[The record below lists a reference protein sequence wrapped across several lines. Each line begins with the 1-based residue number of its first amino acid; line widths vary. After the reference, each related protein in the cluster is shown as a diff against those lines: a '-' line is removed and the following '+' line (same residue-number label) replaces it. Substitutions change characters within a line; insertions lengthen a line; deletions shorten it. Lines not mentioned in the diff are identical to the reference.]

1 MKNKNFQ
8 ENIAP
13 TLVLVIICL
22 VITVALVLS
31 NSATKPQIEKI
42 AKENADKT
50 RAEVLA
56 DADAFTEYTGK
67 LNDGITE
74 YYVANNKCG
83 VVVTSTSKSFGG
95 QMTVMTGIDKDG
107 AITGVKVTN
116 HADTPGLGTKAMTPE
131 YLKGYEGV
139 KELTAEKI
147 KDEKNVDYIV
157 GASVSSGGV
166 FDAVKA
172 ALQQY
177 KDCGG
182 VK

>member
-1 MKNKNFQ
+1 MKNNNFK

-31 NSATKPQIEKI
+31 NSATKPQIDKI

-50 RAEVLA
+50 RAEVLTEA
-56 DADAFTEYTGK
+56 EGFTAYEGK

-74 YYVANNKCG
+74 YYIADNKCG
-83 VVVTSTSKSFGG
+83 AVVTSTSKSFGG
-95 QMTVMTGIDKDG
+95 QMTVMVGIDKDG

-116 HADTPGLGTKAMTPE
+116 HADTPGLGTKAMTDE
-131 YLKGYEGV
+131 YLKGYQGV
-139 KELTAEKI
+139 KELTAAKV
-147 KDEKNVDYIV
+147 KDEQNVDYIV
-157 GASVSSGGV
+157 GATVSSGGV
-166 FDAVKA
+166 FDAVKG
-172 ALQQY
+172 ALQQF

-182 VK
+182 VN